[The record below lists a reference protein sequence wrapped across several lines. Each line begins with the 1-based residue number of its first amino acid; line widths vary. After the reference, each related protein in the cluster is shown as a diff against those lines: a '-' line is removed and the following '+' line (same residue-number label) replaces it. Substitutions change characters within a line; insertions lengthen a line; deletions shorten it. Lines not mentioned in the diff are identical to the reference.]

1 MTPEI
6 IQNDIQRKAI
16 GTLLDGRY
24 FVIPSYQR
32 GYRWKKKQIYDLLN
46 DLYTFIC
53 ESSENQSKE
62 DRFYCL
68 QPIIVQELNSDEKK
82 KYGCPEDKPAWEVVD
97 GQQRLTSI
105 FILLKYLY
113 RKLRYDEQSFKEDF
127 PDIEYFHLKY
137 ETREDSES
145 FFDAIEGTPQTAKNI
160 DYAYILN
167 AFQHIDQWF
176 TSDEGAKLIFS
187 KHSQGKYSP
196 KEVYELFRALLF
208 CEGLDNKKSVQFIW
222 YELSENESEATGE
235 TVKKNPINEFV
246 RINNGK
252 IALTNAE
259 LIKGLFLLSKNF
271 DPNESEARQI
281 QLAMEWESIENE
293 LHKDD
298 FWYFIR
304 HKEEKGKEKYP
315 NRIDYLFSLQY
326 KVHHWNDTAT
336 LFKNEKEEADNIKR
350 LDQELSDNDKLF
362 RYYYDLFSGKEGPE
376 LRQTIHEQWKEVLQC
391 FRTICDWYNDAEI
404 YNYIGF
410 LSQAKTDP
418 VAIYMAYKGMNSTDE
433 RADFIRMLQ
442 ERVKRVLSKVKITP
456 VEELKNEDTDDE
468 KVSQIYPYGRIESN
482 FENCHSGLYYL
493 LLFLNINLLN
503 TQLANVSDIKQKDS
517 SVFKFPFDVFVSQ
530 SWDIEH
536 IDSFTTNPLQ
546 KKDDQK
552 KWVEA
557 QVIGLRSSKYENKL
571 HIVEELLAAEKYKEA
586 IEKLREIVDEDKDA
600 SEAEKNGVG
609 NLTLLDS
616 VTNRQ
621 YHNDLFFLKRERI
634 MDKIQSGVF
643 VPTTTM
649 YAFAKLYDKSSKD
662 LQRWGKKD
670 KTEYHNFIAK
680 TLSDYIK

>member
-1 MTPEI
+1 MTAEI

-16 GTLLDGRY
+16 GALLDGRY

-53 ESSENQSKE
+53 ESYDNQSQE
-62 DRFYCL
+62 DKFYCL
-68 QPIIVQELNSDEKK
+68 QPIIVQELNNEEKK

-97 GQQRLTSI
+97 GQQRLTTI
-105 FILLKYLY
+105 YILLKYIF
-113 RKLRYDEQSFKEDF
+113 QSLGYTEDNFKKRF
-127 PDIEYFHLKY
+127 PGLEFFHLKY
-137 ETREDSES
+137 ETRPDSET
-145 FFDAIEGTPQTAKNI
+145 FFDKLEGTPKDAGNI

-167 AFQHIDQWF
+167 AYQHMDEWF
-176 TSDEGAKLIFS
+176 SSEEGVLAIYNKF
-187 KHSQGKYSP
+187 KHGNGFFDDFITD
-196 KEVYELFRALLF
+196 FRNLLF
-208 CEGLDNKKSVQFIW
+208 NNGLNDQKSVQFIW
-222 YELSENESEATGE
+222 YELSENESETSGK

-271 DPNESEARQI
+271 DPNESEARQL

-326 KVHHWNDTAT
+326 KVHHWNDKAT
-336 LFKNEKEEADNIKR
+336 LFKNEKEEAENIKR

-376 LRQTIHEQWKEVLQC
+376 LRQAIHEQWKEVLQC

-418 VAIYMAYKGMNSTDE
+418 VAIYMAYKGMHSTDE

-442 ERVKRVLSKVKITP
+442 ERVKRVLSKVKITS
-456 VEELKNEDTDDE
+456 VEDLKNEDTDDQ

-482 FENCHSGLYYL
+482 FDNCHSGLYYL

-503 TQLANVSDIKQKDS
+503 TQLTNVSDIKQKDS

-552 KWVEA
+552 KWIEA
-557 QVIGLRSSKYENKL
+557 QIEGIKSSKYAHRL
-571 HIVEELLAAEKYKEA
+571 PELDEFMTSEKYKDA

-600 SEAEKNGVG
+600 SEAEKNSVG

-634 MDKIQSGVF
+634 LDKIQSGVF

-649 YAFAKLYDKSSKD
+649 YAFAKLYDKATPD
-662 LQRWGKKD
+662 LQKWSGQD
-670 KTEYHNFIAK
+670 KIKYHNFIAK